1 MREAILSVFLGAIL
15 NYDTQTDESL
25 GGSLRALMDED
36 EDFKTDMDRLIRKHL
51 RIDL

>member
-1 MREAILSVFLGAIL
+1 MRGTVQQIYL
-15 NYDTQTDESL
+15 NALLHYDMQTFE
-25 GGSLRALMDED
+25 GVGRIFHRLMLN